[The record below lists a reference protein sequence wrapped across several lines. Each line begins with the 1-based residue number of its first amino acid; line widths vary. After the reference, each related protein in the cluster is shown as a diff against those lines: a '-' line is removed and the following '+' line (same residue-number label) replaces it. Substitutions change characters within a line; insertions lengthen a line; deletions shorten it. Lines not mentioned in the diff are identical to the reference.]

1 MFNLSSSNERNQKI
15 LALNEAL
22 SMLQQNYKSLK
33 IINNSSHYEINQDNE
48 NTGKPL
54 VHIVVD
60 IVGEF
65 NNIKFETADYNFI
78 GVNFNDSLDIYIRFK
93 ERYILPLLEGFNTYE
108 ECELSKFSEEEQWEM
123 YFN

>member
-1 MFNLSSSNERNQKI
+1 MSSSNERNQKI